1 MTCTFT
7 SNIEKQSWFRYS

>member
-7 SNIEKQSWFRYS
+7 STA